1 MRCNYCGAEIT
12 PGQPRCG
19 RCRGKLTDS
28 PHEPEEARYSTQGA
42 LAPEPALA
50 QAPEAPR
57 RLTVTEGGGAVRTRA
72 AVQPPL
78 FPPDSNVVNFD
89 EYRLPEAQRRRTPA
103 QRRTRTAAAR
113 QIQAQ
118 IAFDFEAAQAGGLGL
133 DRGANRYHVA
143 SLGRR
148 AVACAADLALVL
160 AIGVLP
166 FLIAVRGVVAAPW
179 PPDRAIYLALAASC
193 WFIAGI
199 YHMLFAFAGRPSP
212 GQQFTRL
219 RLVTMEGRPGEP
231 KHRVLRVL
239 FYAFLPPA
247 CLLGSAWA
255 ALTEERFSW
264 ADQVSRTYFTTWAP
278 AR

>member
-1 MRCNYCGAEIT
+1 MRCNYCGAELT

-19 RCRGKLTDS
+19 RCRRRLADC
-28 PHEPEEARYSTQGA
+28 PHEPEETRYYTQGA
-42 LAPEPALA
+42 LAPEPAVE
-50 QAPEAPR
+50 QAPAATR

-78 FPPDSNVVNFD
+78 FPPDSNLVSLD
-89 EYRLPEAQRRRTPA
+89 EYRLPDAQRRRPPS
-103 QRRTRTAAAR
+103 QRRARTAAQR
-113 QIQAQ
+113 QIQQQ
-118 IAFDFEAAQAGGLGL
+118 ISFDFDAAQAGGLGL
-133 DRGANRYHVA
+133 DRGACRYRVA
-143 SLGRR
+143 ALGRR
-148 AVACAADLALVL
+148 AVACAVDLAVAL

-166 FLIAVRGVVAAPW
+166 FFIAVRGVIAAPW
-179 PPDRAIYLALAASC
+179 HADRGMLLALAASC
-193 WFIAGI
+193 WLIAGL

-212 GQQFTRL
+212 GQQFARL

-239 FYAFLPPA
+239 FYVFLPPA

-255 ALTEERFSW
+255 ALTEEGFSW
-264 ADQVSRTYFTTWAP
+264 ADQVSRTYFTVRQV